1 MANNKKIFTIEI
13 NGLEESIK
21 AVDALQEKIN
31 ALQKT
36 LKEFGKNGIEIPI
49 NFDDSIKKFE
59 KSLNTIK
66 QKASKITLSP
76 TSDDAEYN
84 KLLAERQ
91 KKLEAVNRELA
102 DTKKNVEEYKQETK
116 DLVALEKKARNET
129 QGYANTMNGL
139 KKQLKDLNA
148 MKGNI
153 DIGSEEFVEIS
164 NLIGRI
170 NKELRDLEAAQNIFS
185 RGVGDYYNSFAEA
198 LKEIKDNAK
207 GVTEEVEKGGE
218 TTDAFLGKYE
228 SLITKIKEKP
238 SISLNDI
245 IEDFSINELEQA
257 LKRIDDE
264 RRSTTGAKSIR
275 EKKELYDVIKR
286 LSNEQKRLN
295 DLQVQADNQL
305 KTQHQSII
313 NKIVS
318 RNYP

>member
-76 TSDDAEYN
+76 ASDDAEYN

-91 KKLEAVNRELA
+91 KQLAAVNRELA

-170 NKELRDLEAAQNIFS
+170 NKELRD
-185 RGVGDYYNSFAEA
+185 
-198 LKEIKDNAK
+198 
-207 GVTEEVEKGGE
+207 
-218 TTDAFLGKYE
+218 
-228 SLITKIKEKP
+228 
-238 SISLNDI
+238 
-245 IEDFSINELEQA
+245 
-257 LKRIDDE
+257 
-264 RRSTTGAKSIR
+264 
-275 EKKELYDVIKR
+275 
-286 LSNEQKRLN
+286 
-295 DLQVQADNQL
+295 
-305 KTQHQSII
+305 
-313 NKIVS
+313 
-318 RNYP
+318 